1 MTLPT
6 VFNASKLRKDS
17 GEITMGATDLNFIQ
31 DRTIRRY
38 YTFLCLFSVI
48 LVTAALLFCLYMTR
62 SAKTMLLSHDEAVA
76 SSLVEQG
83 VSEHVIA
90 RALTATGRADVVCS
104 QKGHALLQKIGIR
117 PALETQF
124 LPHLHNFQK
133 RSVCSAL
140 TVIVPLAVLL
150 PGVGFLFFAHREALY
165 RRALSVINGYIDGLY
180 TEHLPQTGEGPVY
193 RMFASV
199 DRLATMLQAQNDTE
213 KNTKIFL
220 KNTIADISHQLKT
233 PLAALSMYQEIM
245 ENEYDTPAVIQKFAA
260 KTGIALK
267 RMEQL
272 IQSMLKITR
281 LDTGNV
287 VFEKNICNLQELVSD
302 AVSELT
308 TRALNEGKTIILEG
322 SDTDTLPCDAAWTG
336 EAISNIVKNAL
347 DHMDA
352 HGTVHISWEV
362 SAFSGIIRIS
372 DDGRGIAPEDIHHI
386 FKRFYRSCQSQDT
399 PGIGLGL
406 PLAKSIVEGQ
416 GGSISLQSTLHVG
429 TTFTLMLPS

>member
-1 MTLPT
+1 MNTTNL
-6 VFNASKLRKDS
+6 D
-17 GEITMGATDLNFIQ
+17 FIR
-31 DRTIRRY
+31 DKTIRRY

-48 LVTAALLFCLYMTR
+48 LVITALLYCLHMTR
-62 SAKTMLLSHDEAVA
+62 SAKTMLLSHDEAIA
-76 SSLVEQG
+76 SSLAEQG
-83 VSEHVIA
+83 ISENVIA
-90 RALTATGRADVVCS
+90 RALTASGRADAVCS
-104 QKGHALLQKIGIR
+104 QKGFELLQKIGIR
-117 PALETQF
+117 PALETQL

-140 TVIVPLAVLL
+140 IAFLPPAILL
-150 PGVGFLFFAHREALY
+150 PSVGFLFFAHRETLY

-180 TEHLPQTGEGPVY
+180 MEHLPQTGEGTVY

-199 DRLATMLQAQNDTE
+199 DRLATMLQAQNETE

-245 ENEYDTPAVIQKFAA
+245 ENEYDTPAVIQNFAV

-267 RMEQL
+267 RMEHL

-281 LDTGNV
+281 LDAGNV
-287 VFEKNICNLQELVSD
+287 VFEKNTCNLSELISN
-302 AVSELT
+302 AVCELT
-308 TRALNEGKTIILEG
+308 TRAIHEGKTIVLEG
-322 SDTDTLPCDAAWTG
+322 SDTDLLPCDATWTG
-336 EAISNIVKNAL
+336 EAVSNIVKNAL

-362 SAFSGIIRIS
+362 SAFSGMIRIS
-372 DDGRGIAPEDIHHI
+372 DDGSGIAPEDIHHI
-386 FKRFYRSCQSQDT
+386 FKRFYRSCQSQDL

-416 GGSISLQSTLHVG
+416 GGSILLQSTLHVG